1 MRSKGRRSHVPVG
14 GCRSNNNREIMW
26 RPNIL
31 LLLLACVS
39 LTNCVS
45 YESLV
50 NYGDK
55 TSSSHKIP
63 IENAPKIVIQPYDV
77 LSIKVFASDAEA
89 AEPFNIITDL
99 EGSSGY
105 NIELIQLNG
114 YLVDES
120 GQIDFPTLGKISLK
134 NKTIEEAK
142 TFLLHKLKP
151 FLNNPVVN
159 IRHLNFKVT
168 VSGEVLSPG
177 TFTVF
182 DNRISLPEALS
193 LAGDLSDYAN
203 RESILIVREQNG
215 ERSFHRVNLLS
226 ANLFQSEYFYLK
238 QNDLVYVE
246 PVQAKTGAVRDQ
258 TSKTIPVITA
268 AATLI
273 AVIVGTLIK

>member
-1 MRSKGRRSHVPVG
+1 MSQLVVIDT
-14 GCRSNNNREIMW
+14 NNNRDIML
-26 RPNIL
+26 RPNVL
-31 LLLLACVS
+31 LLLLACLS
-39 LTNCVS
+39 LANCVS
-45 YESLV
+45 YEGLV

-77 LSIKVFASDAEA
+77 LSIKVFASDPEA
-89 AEPFNIITDL
+89 AKPFNIITDL

-120 GQIDFPTLGKISLK
+120 GQIDFPTLGKITLK

-142 TFLLHKLKP
+142 TFLLLKLEP

-168 VSGEVLSPG
+168 VSGEVLRPG